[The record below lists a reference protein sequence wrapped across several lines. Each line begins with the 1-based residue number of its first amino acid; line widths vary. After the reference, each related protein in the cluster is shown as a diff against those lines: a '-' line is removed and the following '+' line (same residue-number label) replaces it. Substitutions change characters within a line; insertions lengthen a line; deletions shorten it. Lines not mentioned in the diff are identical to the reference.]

1 MAEAVMTDVRIQ
13 DAAPAHHALIL
24 DSFLH
29 EYRGAMAA
37 AHTPP
42 AVLLTKMRA
51 LLTAPTWRALVCLD
65 PEFDEILGFLVYRDT
80 ATAAWL
86 QVKKKYR
93 KRGVARALVNA
104 AKLST
109 FCLDV
114 AFMPDRRKA
123 GWPQL
128 RFRPYLPDVA
138 QLETEILEMVGGTGT
153 VKAEMVTDPT
163 CSEFYGH
170 PSGNGA
176 R

>member
-1 MAEAVMTDVRIQ
+1 MSAPVIQ
-13 DAAPAHHALIL
+13 DATPAHHALIL

-29 EYRGAMAA
+29 EYRRSMAA

-42 AVLLTKMRA
+42 SVLLAKMSA
-51 LLTAPTWRALVCLD
+51 LLNAPTWRALVCID
-65 PEFDEILGFLVYRDT
+65 PEHDEILGSLVYRD
-80 ATAAWL
+80 AGCAAWL
-86 QVKKKYR
+86 QVKRQYR

-104 AKLST
+104 AGLST

-138 QLETEILEMVGGTGT
+138 QLDTEILEMVG
-153 VKAEMVTDPT
+153 
-163 CSEFYGH
+163 
-170 PSGNGA
+170 
-176 R
+176 